1 MLTTPPA
8 TPAASALQPGRD
20 PLAVGRDALDRGAWD
35 EARTHLTASV
45 VERETPEALEDLGL
59 AAWWLDEPALTF
71 DSRERA
77 YALYREH
84 HDARGAAR
92 VAIWLVWDYLAFRGD
107 FAVASGWLERARRLL
122 VGKHDA
128 PEYGWLMIRE
138 AEVALFR
145 RHDPSAAI
153 TSAARAAKLGR
164 ELADQGIEFTA
175 LGLEGLARV
184 SAGDVERG
192 MRRLD
197 EASVATTAGEVKEL
211 HAVGLVSCW
220 QIFACERV
228 RDYDRAAQWV
238 ARVQEFTRRWGLRP
252 LSAICRTQYAGVL
265 IWHGDWTKAE
275 AELAAATRELQQAR
289 PGLTSPPVARLG
301 MLRLRQGRFEEAE
314 RLFEQSPTQPQS
326 RVGIAELML
335 ERGNAA
341 EASALLDQFLTQA
354 GDAEPTARAS
364 ALELLV
370 RARADRG
377 DLDAADVALKELER
391 IATAAATASFA
402 ASVAAARAT
411 LQRQRGD
418 LAGAVGRLEHAIDLF
433 QQNGAPFETARTRL
447 DLAEVLVALGRTA
460 SAEREARLAME
471 SLDALGAEHEANR
484 GRRLLRSLAGG
495 KGKGPAPSLTQR
507 QIEILRFVARGMS
520 NADIAVRLTLSEHTV
535 KRHVANLLLR
545 LDLPSR
551 AAAAAYA
558 TREGLI

>member
-8 TPAASALQPGRD
+8 TPTASALQPGRD

-35 EARTHLTASV
+35 EARAHLAASV
-45 VERETPEALEDLGL
+45 AERETPEALEDLGL

-77 YALYREH
+77 YALYRER

-145 RHDPSAAI
+145 RHDASAAI

-265 IWHGDWTKAE
+265 IWHGDWAEAE

-301 MLRLRQGRFEEAE
+301 VLRLRQGRFEEAE
-314 RLFEQSPTQPQS
+314 RLFDQSPTQPQS
-326 RVGIAELML
+326 RVGIAELTL

-341 EASALLDQFLTQA
+341 EASALLDRFLSQA

-370 RARADRG
+370 RARADQG
-377 DLDAADVALKELER
+377 DLDAAEVAFKELER

-402 ASVAAARAT
+402 ASVAVVRAT

-418 LAGAVGRLEHAIDLF
+418 LAGAVTRLENAIDLF
-433 QQNGAPFETARTRL
+433 QQNGAPFETARTRI
-447 DLAEVLVALGRTA
+447 DLAEVLAALGRTA

-495 KGKGPAPSLTQR
+495 KGKGGAPSLTQR

-520 NADIAVRLTLSEHTV
+520 NADIAVRLELSEHTV

>member
-1 MLTTPPA
+1 MMLTTPPA
-8 TPAASALQPGRD
+8 TTPSALQPPNRD
-20 PLAVGRDALDRGAWD
+20 PLTIGRDALDRGAWD
-35 EARTHLTASV
+35 EARTHLAASV
-45 VERETPEALEDLGL
+45 SERETPEALEDLGL

-77 YALYREH
+77 YALYRER

-107 FAVASGWLERARRLL
+107 FAVASGWIERARRLL
-122 VGKHDA
+122 VGRHDV

-184 SAGDVERG
+184 SAGDVELG

-265 IWHGDWTKAE
+265 IWHGDWAEAE

-301 MLRLRQGRFEEAE
+301 VLRLRQGRFDEAE

-370 RARADRG
+370 RARVEQG
-377 DLDAADVALKELER
+377 DLDAADVALKELETDRDRGGDGVVRR
-391 IATAAATASFA
+391 IRGRGAS
-402 ASVAAARAT
+402 SVAAT
-411 LQRQRGD
+411 
-418 LAGAVGRLEHAIDLF
+418 
-433 QQNGAPFETARTRL
+433 TR
-447 DLAEVLVALGRTA
+447 
-460 SAEREARLAME
+460 
-471 SLDALGAEHEANR
+471 
-484 GRRLLRSLAGG
+484 
-495 KGKGPAPSLTQR
+495 
-507 QIEILRFVARGMS
+507 
-520 NADIAVRLTLSEHTV
+520 
-535 KRHVANLLLR
+535 
-545 LDLPSR
+545 
-551 AAAAAYA
+551 
-558 TREGLI
+558 

>member
-1 MLTTPPA
+1 MLTPPA
-8 TPAASALQPGRD
+8 TPSSLHPSTRDLLTLGRH
-20 PLAVGRDALDRGAWD
+20 ALDRGAWE
-35 EARTHLTASV
+35 EARNHLAASV
-45 VERETPEALEDLGL
+45 AERETPEALEDLGL
-59 AAWWLDEPALTF
+59 AAWWLDEPTLTF

-77 YALYREH
+77 YALYRERR
-84 HDARGAAR
+84 DARGAAR

-122 VGKHDA
+122 VGAHQT

-145 RHDPSAAI
+145 RHDPAAAI
-153 TSAARAAKLGR
+153 TSAARASKLGR
-164 ELADQGIEFTA
+164 EIADQGIQFTA

-184 SAGDVERG
+184 SAGDVELG

-265 IWHGDWTKAE
+265 IWHGDWAEAE
-275 AELAAATRELQQAR
+275 AELSAATHELEQAR
-289 PGLTSPPVARLG
+289 PALTSPPVARLG
-301 MLRLRQGRFEEAE
+301 VLRLRQGRFEEAE

-326 RVGIAELML
+326 RIGIAELLL

-341 EASALLDQFLTQA
+341 EASALLDQFLAQA
-354 GDAEPTARAS
+354 GDAEPTSRAS

-370 RARADRG
+370 RTRTEGG
-377 DLDAADVALKELER
+377 DLDAADAALEELER
-391 IATAAATASFA
+391 IAAAAATASFA
-402 ASVAAARAT
+402 ASVAAARAA
-411 LQRQRGD
+411 LQRTRGE
-418 LAGAVGRLEHAIDLF
+418 LSGAVTHMERAIVLF
-433 QQNGAPFETARTRL
+433 EQNGAPFETARTRL
-447 DLAEVLVALGRTA
+447 DLAEVLAALGRTA
-460 SAEREARLAME
+460 SAEREARLATE
-471 SLDALGAEHEANR
+471 SLDALGAEHEVHR
-484 GRRLLRSLAGG
+484 GRRLLRSLAGA
-495 KGKGPAPSLTQR
+495 KGKSGAPSLTQR
-507 QIEILRFVARGMS
+507 QIEILRFVALGMS
-520 NADIAVRLTLSEHTV
+520 NADIAARLGLSEHTV

-545 LDLPSR
+545 LDLSSR